1 MGVIVIGV
9 SHIGTVKVH
18 DVLGE
23 HLGILCLGKIQ
34 EATKLSLLGIIGIPA
49 GELPLLCANLSG
61 TDLSLNRSLRDNTS
75 DGIHTGFT
83 LSTGFSKNGDC
94 HRLFRSEGMGF
105 KNREAHDKGEKKF
118 FHVSHYSK
126 RVIYFCIPVKP
137 PSLHSDERFRE
148 QQPTLRRR

>member
-49 GELPLLCANLSG
+49 GELPLLSANLVG
-61 TDLSLNRSLRDNTS
+61 TDLAFNRSLRDDTS

-94 HRLFRSEGMGF
+94 HRLFRSEGMGL
-105 KNREAHDKGEKKF
+105 KDWEAHDKGEKEF
-118 FHVSHYSK
+118 FHFVVSHYGDHTRLSHDS
-126 RVIYFCIPVKP
+126 RQP
-137 PSLHSDERFRE
+137 PRALFF
-148 QQPTLRRR
+148 TFLRYR